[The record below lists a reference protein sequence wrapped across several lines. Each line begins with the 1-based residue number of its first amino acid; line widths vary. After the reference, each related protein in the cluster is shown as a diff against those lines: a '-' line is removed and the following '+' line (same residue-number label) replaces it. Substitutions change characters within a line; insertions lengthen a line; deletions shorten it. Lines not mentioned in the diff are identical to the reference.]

1 VLAVNLVTGHGH
13 RTMQSLTRRILREN
27 FHVVR
32 SITSPEAMNEVL
44 VAGKSVATRTRLL
57 PYQGCFDDWRDC
69 EYWERLSV
77 RSI

>member
-13 RTMQSLTRRILREN
+13 RTMQSLTRRILRQN
-27 FHVVR
+27 FPVVR

-44 VAGKSVATRTRLL
+44 VAGKSVATRLQLL
-57 PYQGCFDDWRDC
+57 PYQGGFNDWRDC
-69 EYWERLSV
+69 QYWERLRV